1 MKLLKTLT
9 SVGVISVMVTTGLV
23 SSLKSVSA
31 FGQSTLSDSSSVQV
45 TGKMLISVAPNW
57 QAKLPK
63 VKDSIS
69 TEIATFLKNNY
80 AVGNERDASVEALE
94 IRGSKLYMRAQIR
107 SRQVTKVF
115 GKKVVTYSLTNT
127 VETSFDPLNP
137 QATMDQSRLC
147 FNKAPVIGG
156 GKVCASAS
164 DIVRIATLFL

>member
-1 MKLLKTLT
+1 M
-9 SVGVISVMVTTGLV
+9 
-23 SSLKSVSA
+23 
-31 FGQSTLSDSSSVQV
+31 
-45 TGKMLISVAPNW
+45 
-57 QAKLPK
+57 PK

-69 TEIATFLKNNY
+69 SEIAAFLKNNY
-80 AVGNERDASVEALE
+80 AVGNEKDASVEALE
-94 IRGSKLYMRAQIR
+94 VRGSKLYMRAQIR